1 MKNERFTKG
10 LIAATLLL
18 SPALASAGDPG
29 SGGVGV
35 YTAVMGKVTVTHPG
49 EARVLSVKLHDEV
62 LFKDVIQTDKESRT
76 KAFFQDDSILTVGEN
91 SRVEITEYIYNPETN
106 LRRSVVKVMQGQVRA
121 LVSKVFKSNGSRFE
135 VHTPSAVAAA
145 RGTYFTVWHEN
156 GQSGIINVGESGRV
170 DFTSGGVT
178 VAVDPGQFSLAEYG
192 KAPSLPVVHGLGLNE
207 SSQAGQAQVTKDD
220 DHGPTL
226 VDRHGEKKG
235 NSHVAS
241 LSEGSSNKGLARA
254 IQAVEN
260 TMMREARPAE
270 SPMYAADAMHH
281 DVHLAK
287 DLVPL
292 NGLIG
297 NSGGENSRNW
307 NSGSRNKGS
316 GSGESE
322 SRESGSS
329 GSGSRGSGNGSG
341 GGTGTVAVVTPVT
354 PLGVFT
360 GASDGHGSGNSGSGN
375 SGSGN
380 GPGGGMGTVVV
391 VTPVIPPGVFTGAF
405 DGHGSG
411 SGNNG
416 NGNGHSHGHH

>member
-10 LIAATLLL
+10 LIAVTLLL
-18 SPALASAGDPG
+18 SPALASAGDNSG

-49 EARVLSVKLHDEV
+49 EPRVLSVKLHDEV
-62 LFKDVIQTDKESRT
+62 MFRDVIQTDKESRT

-91 SRVEITEYIYNPETN
+91 SRVEITEYIYDPQAN

-178 VAVDPGQFSLAEYG
+178 VAVDPGQFSVAEQG
-192 KAPSLPVVHGLGLNE
+192 MQPSLPAVHGLGLNE
-207 SSQAGQAQVTKDD
+207 STQSGQAQVMKKDSN
-220 DHGPTL
+220 GPTL

-241 LSEGSSNKGLARA
+241 LSEASTSKGLARA
-254 IQAVEN
+254 ILAVEN
-260 TMMREARPAE
+260 TTVREARPAE
-270 SPMYAADAMHH
+270 LPIQAAQAMHH

-287 DLVPL
+287 ALATLTSLSEGKSGSPSGNPNGNAYANNAGQGSSNGSTNGRSGGNGNGNAYGL
-292 NGLIG
+292 NGGNGIG
-297 NSGGENSRNW
+297 NAFGLSATGMVVTPPAVMTGAGN
-307 NSGSRNKGS
+307 GV
-316 GSGESE
+316 
-322 SRESGSS
+322 
-329 GSGSRGSGNGSG
+329 GSGNGG
-341 GGTGTVAVVTPVT
+341 
-354 PLGVFT
+354 
-360 GASDGHGSGNSGSGN
+360 
-375 SGSGN
+375 
-380 GPGGGMGTVVV
+380 GPG
-391 VTPVIPPGVFTGAF
+391 
-405 DGHGSG
+405 
-411 SGNNG
+411 NG
-416 NGNGHSHGHH
+416 NGNGYGHLK

>member
-1 MKNERFTKG
+1 MKNERFTMSMV
-10 LIAATLLL
+10 AATLLL
-18 SPALASAGDPG
+18 SPALAPAEDSGP
-29 SGGVGV
+29 GGVGV
-35 YTAVMGKVTVTHPG
+35 YTAVMGKVTVTHSG
-49 EARVLSVKLHDEV
+49 EPRMLPVKLHDEV
-62 LFKDVIQTDKESRT
+62 MFRDVIQTEKESRT

-91 SRVEITEYIYNPETN
+91 SRVEITEYIYDPEAN

-207 SSQAGQAQVTKDD
+207 SAQAGQAQVTKKD

-226 VDRHGEKKG
+226 VDRHGEKKE
-235 NSHVAS
+235 STHVAS
-241 LSEGSSNKGLARA
+241 LSEASSSKGLARA
-254 IQAVEN
+254 ILAVEN
-260 TMMREARPAE
+260 TTVHEARPVE
-270 SPMYAADAMHH
+270 SPMQAAQAMHY
-281 DVHLAK
+281 DLHLAK

-307 NSGSRNKGS
+307 NSGSRNRGS

-322 SRESGSS
+322 SRE
-329 GSGSRGSGNGSG
+329 SGSRGSGNGSG

-375 SGSGN
+375 

-391 VTPVIPPGVFTGAF
+391 VTPVTPLGVFTGAF

>member
-1 MKNERFTKG
+1 MKNERFTVS
-10 LIAATLLL
+10 LFAAALLL
-18 SPALASAGDPG
+18 SPALASAGDTG

-49 EARVLSVKLHDEV
+49 EARVLPVKLHDEV

-91 SRVEITEYIYNPETN
+91 SRVEITEYIYNPDTN

-178 VAVDPGQFSLAEYG
+178 VAVDPGQFSLAEHG
-192 KAPSLPVVHGLGLNE
+192 QAPSLPAVHGLGLNE
-207 SSQAGQAQVTKDD
+207 TAQPGQAQVMKKDG
-220 DHGPTL
+220 HGPTL
-226 VDRHGEKKG
+226 VDRQGEKKG

-260 TMMREARPAE
+260 TTVHEARPAE
-270 SPMYAADAMHH
+270 SPMHAAEAMHH
-281 DVHLAK
+281 DVHLVQA
-287 DLVPL
+287 LETL
-292 NGLIG
+292 NGLMG
-297 NSGGENSRNW
+297 NSGHG
-307 NSGSRNKGS
+307 NSGH
-316 GSGESE
+316 
-322 SRESGSS
+322 
-329 GSGSRGSGNGSG
+329 G
-341 GGTGTVAVVTPVT
+341 GGMDTVAAAVVTPAT
-354 PLGVFT
+354 PPSVFT
-360 GASDGHGSGNSGSGN
+360 GASDGVGSGNSGSGN

-380 GPGGGMGTVVV
+380 
-391 VTPVIPPGVFTGAF
+391 
-405 DGHGSG
+405 SG
-411 SGNNG
+411 SGNSGSGSSGSGSSGSG
-416 NGNGHSHGHH
+416 NGYR